1 MEESIT
7 LSQIGLYNPQRVSD
21 SVSEALFVVRKKQ
34 LKILLDSIC
43 HEKSNSIPQ
52 HHLVIAQRGMG
63 KTTLLKRIEVE
74 LRKEEWNKMFIPLLL
89 PEEQYN
95 VKNLA
100 EFWLNCIDVLADVMD
115 REKNTMQAKAID
127 ERVLRLMEIRDSAT
141 LSLEAYEYLTEISA
155 ELGRRPV
162 LLIDNLNLIFD
173 RLHIDEQHV
182 LRSLM
187 MKNKA
192 PIIIGGSTTYMEGTT
207 NYGAPFY
214 DAFRM
219 HYLERLKVE
228 ELIDILIN
236 LSHLIGNVEIIPTIQ
251 AHTPRIK
258 ALHQLTGGNPR
269 TAVMLFRLIV
279 KGFSKD
285 INDDLEALLDEAT
298 PIYKARFE
306 ELPEQ
311 MQIIVD
317 TIALHWDPI
326 TLEQLRE
333 STRYENGQLSP
344 QLKRLS
350 DMGWIEKPETS
361 QRKGGAY
368 EMSERFFNIWF
379 LMRRSSRRQ
388 KKGVYCLSKF
398 LEAYYGE
405 ELNEVAKYCL
415 TSNFTASQHVM
426 NGLALAKAVKDQ
438 AIKEQLCEK
447 SRECLFTLSK
457 QNPAILEQFETSD
470 VFSES
475 SISNLLKEFRREFE
489 HENYDAV
496 DLLLSELITQVGDTS
511 TKADLYYFKGSANV
525 LTSNHSNYSK
535 AEKDL
540 RTAIELDSTK
550 ADYYSSLGSALR
562 QLGRI
567 DEAEATYIKAI
578 ELNPFQPRFYEL
590 LGRLYVYELSN
601 LSKAKSAY
609 KKATELEPTNAEYW
623 LFLGNIEWQMKY
635 FEEAEQALKKSL
647 KLKESSK
654 EALLNLGALYF
665 EANRL
670 KEAETLFKKYLKI
683 NSRSFESQLLLALLY
698 DHQAEYTKA
707 EAAYLKAIELDTSN
721 NTPKQ
726 YLAIL
731 YRDEMNRLNDAEE
744 LFNSI
749 EIDNNLIDAYW
760 LNKVLF
766 ELYKQNL
773 GIATNYLINA
783 LKAISNTIPSETQDD
798 WMRFGALVTKLKY
811 TEWLL
816 TQLKENEYDVTLAPY
831 YVAIKA
837 INEKEADVFL
847 DTVAAE
853 IREIAKDIVNK
864 MKAYL

>member
-1 MEESIT
+1 MEEKIT

-43 HEKSNSIPQ
+43 NEKSNSIPQ

-74 LRKEEWNKMFIPLLL
+74 LRKEKWNKTFIPLLL

-115 REKNTMQAKAID
+115 REKKITEAKAID
-127 ERVLRLMEIRDSAT
+127 EKVLHLMSIRDSAA
-141 LSLEAYEYLTEISA
+141 LSIEAYEYLTEISA
-155 ELGRRPV
+155 KLGRRPV

-173 RLHIDEQHV
+173 RLHINEQHI

-207 NYGAPFY
+207 DYGAPFY

-219 HYLERLKVE
+219 HYLEKLRVE
-228 ELIDILIN
+228 ELIEILIN
-236 LSHLIGNVEIIPTIQ
+236 LSNLVGNVEIIPTIH

-269 TAVMLFRLIV
+269 TAVMLFRIIM

-311 MQIIVD
+311 MQIIID

-326 TLEQLRE
+326 TLEKLRKH
-333 STRYENGQLSP
+333 TRYENGQLSP

-405 ELNEVAKYCL
+405 ELNEVAKHCL
-415 TSNFTASQHVM
+415 ASIFTDSQHIM

-438 AIKEQLCEK
+438 AIKEQLCQK
-447 SRECLFTLSK
+447 SRECLFALSK
-457 QNPAILEQFETSD
+457 QDPNILEQFETSD
-470 VFSES
+470 VFNK
-475 SISNLLKEFRREFE
+475 SNFNDIYHEYVRENE
-489 HENYDAV
+489 NENYTAV
-496 DLLLSELITQVGDTS
+496 DLLLTELIDQTNDTEL
-511 TKADLYYFKGSANV
+511 KGALYGLKGANFF
-525 LTSNHSNYSK
+525 LQLDYSK
-535 AEKDL
+535 AESNI
-540 RTAIELDSTK
+540 TAAIKLDK
-550 ADYYSSLGSALR
+550 KNAALYASLGIALDH
-562 QLGRI
+562 LERI
-567 DEAEATYIKAI
+567 EEAET
-578 ELNPFQPRFYEL
+578 
-590 LGRLYVYELSN
+590 
-601 LSKAKSAY
+601 AY
-609 KKATELEPTNAEYW
+609 KKATELEPTNAGYW
-623 LFLGNIEWQMKY
+623 LLLGEMERRTNQFK
-635 FEEAEQALKKSL
+635 EAEQSL
-647 KLKESSK
+647 KRSLELNDSNVEAFSLLSSIYIIT
-654 EALLNLGALYF
+654 AH
-665 EANRL
+665 L
-670 KEAETLFKKYLKI
+670 KEAEILLKKAIKLDNK
-683 NSRSFESQLLLALLY
+683 NSTSQFFLGILY
-698 DHQAEYTKA
+698 HIQAKYAKA
-707 EAAYLKAIELDTSN
+707 EVAYLKAIKLDISN
-721 NTPKQ
+721 VTPKRH
-726 YLAIL
+726 LAIL
-731 YRDEMNRLNDAEE
+731 YRDNMNKLDDAEK
-744 LFNSI
+744 LFDSI
-749 EIDNNLIDAYW
+749 EIDKNSMDSYW
-760 LNKVLF
+760 LNKTLF
-766 ELYKQNL
+766 ELYKQNQ
-773 GIATNYLINA
+773 GIAKKYLRNA
-783 LKAISNTIPSETQDD
+783 LKVIDDTIPSETQDD
-798 WMRFGALVTKLKY
+798 WMLFGALVTKLKY
-811 TEWLL
+811 AEWLL
-816 TQLKENEYDVTLAPY
+816 TLLKEQEYDVTLAPY
-831 YVAIKA
+831 YTAIKA
-837 INEKEADVFL
+837 LNEKDADTFL

-853 IREIAKDIVNK
+853 IREIAKDIVK
-864 MKAYL
+864 KIKSHL